1 MTTGE
6 RNLYSSYTSM
16 TMESEEKAILD
27 RIARRITGEKLSYAR
42 ETACPKGVI
51 HVDSERFNELIKKCS
66 VVLVDFWAE
75 WCGPCRMV
83 EPIVES
89 IATKYSSRIAVAKVN
104 VDENS
109 EVAFEYG
116 VMSIPT
122 IIIFYKGR
130 EHKRFVGYYP
140 ALARDLDSALKALIS

>member
-1 MTTGE
+1 
-6 RNLYSSYTSM
+6 
-16 TMESEEKAILD
+16 MESEERAILD
-27 RIARRITGEKLSYAR
+27 RIARRIAGERLSSNR
-42 ETACPKGVI
+42 EAACPKGVVHI
-51 HVDSERFNELIKKCS
+51 DSEHFNELLKKCS

-109 EVAFEYG
+109 EITFEYG
-116 VMSIPT
+116 VMSVPT
-122 IIIFYKGR
+122 IIIFYKGK

-140 ALARDLDSALKALIS
+140 ALARDLDNALKALTS